1 MKRMTKRLPDG
12 QAIMDCSAC
21 EAQWKEKT
29 GKPMTN
35 CFALYCRNR
44 LKDRLAAYEDT
55 GLSPEAVEQ
64 LKMAS
69 MGKAIAEITE
79 FEGIPIERL
88 RELAKAGKA
97 D

>member
-21 EAQWKEKT
+21 EAEWKEKT
-29 GKPMTN
+29 GKTMTN

-64 LKMAS
+64 LKLVS
-69 MGKAIAEITE
+69 MGKTIAEITE

-88 RELAKAGKA
+88 RELAKADKA
-97 D
+97 N